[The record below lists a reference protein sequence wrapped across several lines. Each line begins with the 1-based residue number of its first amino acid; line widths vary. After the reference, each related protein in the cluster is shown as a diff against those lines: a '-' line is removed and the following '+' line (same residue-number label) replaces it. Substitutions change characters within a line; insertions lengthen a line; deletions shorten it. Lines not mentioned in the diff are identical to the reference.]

1 MNCESRFGIVHRSSR
16 NRGGPRQPP
25 GIEKFYLGH
34 PGLGLLNFSP
44 SVAFVIDIEIADRNN
59 RAAVDRLR
67 LADQTS
73 TMLNTGSTA
82 QPQVV
87 YARLANQCQRSE
99 ESITGRNDLKR
110 PFIWTNP
117 AEDILAKTERER
129 KQVRTTAT
137 NRKLVGEQRCAL
149 VDDRG
154 PGHRHDRDR
163 AQPKH
168 E

>member
-1 MNCESRFGIVHRSSR
+1 MNHVSESSTGRAETEVG
-16 NRGGPRQPP
+16 RGSPP
-25 GIEKFYLGH
+25 VSKGSISVIRDSACST
-34 PGLGLLNFSP
+34 FSP

-129 KQVRTTAT
+129 KQVRTTA
-137 NRKLVGEQRCAL
+137 
-149 VDDRG
+149 
-154 PGHRHDRDR
+154 H
-163 AQPKH
+163 
-168 E
+168 